1 MIIIGPVVVIVAIV
15 IAVYLYHKKQNKED
29 FQSESRSNIGEGE
42 MSTTRQVWFYIVTL
56 ITLVIFAVGVG
67 QLLTLIFD
75 VTIKGSYL
83 TQVGVTNFNKQQ
95 LSLGLAMTVIG
106 GPLWFLFWRAV
117 QRRIKGN
124 QEEIGSEI
132 RKLFLNF
139 ILIETAIMGI
149 TAASNFLKWLMAG
162 VPVAEFSS
170 NVLAFMIVGG
180 IVWFYHWRISESEGH
195 PSPAARTFR
204 RWYVYILSGF
214 GLVWL
219 SVGLVLLINT
229 AVINLPVWEN
239 TLVRGQFW
247 DNTAQMSIAQ
257 LLLGGIT
264 WYFHWFRMARDDF
277 DSMLRQV
284 YYYLLTISGGAI
296 AALVAL
302 TIILFRFF
310 IWVFGG
316 ATISISPHFQFLG
329 WAIPTVLIS
338 LAIWGYHRR
347 LVQEEAKR
355 VQEKRQSAQRVYFYL
370 MSFLGLGALVAGLSW
385 LFGILIDLI
394 INAAGTSL
402 MVTTGWW
409 REQLALCLA
418 LLLIGAPLWL
428 YYWNG
433 ILKRVRA
440 GGIEEWRA
448 LSRRIFLYVIVGVS
462 IIILAADLVNI
473 IYQLLSGILQ
483 GNFGVEV
490 LRNSKWSLQ
499 TLIVAAPLLWYHWR
513 ILRTEQR
520 RGAEIAIVRR
530 NVTLLV
536 EDRKEELAS
545 RLESKL
551 GFKIHLLFYA
561 GQTGEELSALP
572 DEEIDRLANEI
583 QSSPSNKIL
592 IVALSGKITVLPYQD
607 K

>member
-15 IAVYLYHKKQNKED
+15 VAVYLYHKKQNKED
-29 FQSESRSNIGEGE
+29 FRSEPRSNIGEGR

-83 TQVGVTNFNKQQ
+83 TQLGEANFNKQQ

-117 QRRIKGN
+117 QRRVKGN
-124 QEEIGSEI
+124 QEEIGAVI
-132 RKLFLNF
+132 RKLFLNS

-149 TAASNFLKWLMAG
+149 TATSNFLKWLMAG

-170 NVLAFMIVGG
+170 SVLAVMIVGG

-229 AVINLPVWEN
+229 AVINLPVWGS
-239 TLVRGQFW
+239 TLLRGQFW

-257 LLLGGIT
+257 LLLGGVT

-277 DSMLRQV
+277 DSTLRQV
-284 YYYLLTISGGAI
+284 YFYLLTISGGAI
-296 AALVAL
+296 AALVAS
-302 TIILFRFF
+302 TILLFRFF
-310 IWVFGG
+310 IWMFGN
-316 ATISISPHFQFLG
+316 APISVSPHFQFLG
-329 WAIPTVLIS
+329 WAVPTILVG

-347 LVQEEAKR
+347 LVQEEADR

-370 MSFLGLGALVAGLSW
+370 MSFLGLGTLVAGLSMI
-385 LFGILIDLI
+385 FGILVDLI
-394 INAAGTSL
+394 IYAAGTSL
-402 MVTTGWW
+402 IIATGWW
-409 REQLALCLA
+409 RNQLALCLA
-418 LLLIGAPLWL
+418 LLIIGAPLWI
-428 YYWNG
+428 YFWNR
-433 ILKRVRA
+433 ILKRVQA

-448 LSRRIFLYVIVGVS
+448 LSRRIFLYVTVGVS

-483 GNFGVEV
+483 GNFGVNV

-499 TLIVAAPLLWYHWR
+499 TLIVAAPLLWYHWQ
-513 ILRTEQR
+513 ILRAEQR
-520 RGAEIAIVRR
+520 RGAETAIVRR
-530 NVTLLV
+530 NVTLLAD
-536 EDRKEELAS
+536 DRKGELAS

-551 GFKIHLLFYA
+551 GFKIHLLFHA
-561 GQTGEELSALP
+561 GQTSEELPALP
-572 DEEIDRLANEI
+572 DEEIDRLVNEI

-592 IVALSGKITVLPYQD
+592 IVALGGKITVLPYQD